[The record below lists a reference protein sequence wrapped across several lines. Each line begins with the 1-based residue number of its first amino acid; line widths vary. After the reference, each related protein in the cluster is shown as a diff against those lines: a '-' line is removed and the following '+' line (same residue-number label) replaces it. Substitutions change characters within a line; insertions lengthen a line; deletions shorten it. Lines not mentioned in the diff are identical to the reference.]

1 MHVNQVRNDSWQL
14 WDDMLGRRWDLQT
27 MEYNLDRM
35 EDDLD
40 RMEDDLDRI
49 DDSQNSFIPLY

>member
-1 MHVNQVRNDSWQL
+1 MIDVVSKIND
-14 WDDMLGRRWDLQT
+14 DLQP
-27 MEYNLDRM
+27 M

-40 RMEDDLDRI
+40 RM

>member
-1 MHVNQVRNDSWQL
+1 
-14 WDDMLGRRWDLQT
+14 

-40 RMEDDLDRI
+40 RMEDDLDRM
-49 DDSQNSFIPLY
+49 DDSQNSFIPPILTRAVLLI

>member
-1 MHVNQVRNDSWQL
+1 MIVGSCEICWGGGEMYRQIVSE
-14 WDDMLGRRWDLQT
+14 T

-40 RMEDDLDRI
+40 RMEDDLDRM

>member
-1 MHVNQVRNDSWQL
+1 MMW
-14 WDDMLGRRWDLQT
+14 GRRCDLQT
-27 MEYNLDRM
+27 VEDDLDMM

-40 RMEDDLDRI
+40 RMEDDLGRM

>member
-1 MHVNQVRNDSWQL
+1 
-14 WDDMLGRRWDLQT
+14 

-40 RMEDDLDRI
+40 RMEDDLDRM
-49 DDSQNSFIPLY
+49 DDSQNSFIPLYYINEGSLINLMF